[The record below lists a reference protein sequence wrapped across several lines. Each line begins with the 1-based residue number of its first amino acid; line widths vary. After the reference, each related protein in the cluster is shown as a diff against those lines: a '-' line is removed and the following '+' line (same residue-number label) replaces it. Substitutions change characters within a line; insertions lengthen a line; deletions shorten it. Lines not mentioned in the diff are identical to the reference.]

1 MLLTIL
7 ALLTCSKDP
16 VRTREGKQGMNTNH
30 PCLPPLQT
38 MSERNLRI
46 ELTASSTSWSGTVEE
61 VGFASPWLSSWASE
75 PSADLC

>member
-1 MLLTIL
+1 M
-7 ALLTCSKDP
+7 
-16 VRTREGKQGMNTNH
+16 
-30 PCLPPLQT
+30 
-38 MSERNLRI
+38 